1 MAGAGAAN
9 AHRERAVPRTLVEVR
24 TGPTGEG
31 SRMIGWWF
39 VVTVPAAGDA
49 EEVVLA
55 KWENGIHGLDWI
67 SALVAAGR
75 AEQLGFN
82 GYPNRYTARAG
93 DVLPL
98 LADGSVSDARPEVGF
113 RPHTLHPDLIA
124 ACPADA
130 LLTVDAWDQS

>member
-1 MAGAGAAN
+1 
-9 AHRERAVPRTLVEVR
+9 
-24 TGPTGEG
+24 
-31 SRMIGWWF
+31 MIGWWF
-39 VVTVPAAGDA
+39 VVTVPAAGDG

-55 KWENGIHGLDWI
+55 KWENGIRGLDWI
-67 SALVAAGR
+67 AGLVAAGR

-98 LADGSVSDARPEVGF
+98 LADGSVSDAGPGAEF
-113 RPHTLHPDLIA
+113 RPRTLHPDRIA
-124 ACPADA
+124 ACAADT